1 MAKLFGM
8 EPGSITSTALGMFI
22 CACILAAYVL
32 QRRWIRNAWK
42 RGMEA
47 YERKD
52 FGEARTAFGYVVKK
66 HPGWAMARRMFARGL
81 AGLGQHAE
89 AEQELRLAAQLEPRN
104 AEGHID
110 LAIFL
115 ASLPRECHDEALAC
129 IETALDVAPNMRTA
143 LATLPQLRI
152 LHSHPR
158 FRVLAGLPEI
168 EITPAK
174 LN

>member
-1 MAKLFGM
+1 
-8 EPGSITSTALGMFI
+8 
-22 CACILAAYVL
+22 
-32 QRRWIRNAWK
+32 
-42 RGMEA
+42 MEA

-52 FGEARTAFGYVVKK
+52 FAEVRNAFRYVVKK
-66 HPGWAMARRMFARGL
+66 YPGWAMARRMLARGL

-115 ASLPRECHDEALAC
+115 ASLPRDRHEEAVAC
-129 IETALDVAPNMRTA
+129 IETALGVAPEMRPA
-143 LATLPQLRI
+143 VATLPQLRA
-152 LHSHPR
+152 LHSHPQ
-158 FRVLAGLPEI
+158 FRMLAGLPDAEI
-168 EITPAK
+168 SAAR